1 MMIILNTFL
10 SSSFLSKAH
19 FCLHCSHV
27 TGGPYFFSELVHRW
41 HLLPMNAAIILQYS
55 HADGFPNCFTFVSHF
70 LQIVLGLPLL
80 ETYKIQNKSEHVQN
94 LIQNLVQN
102 QITLQE
108 WYKQQFLLTTTWHQ
122 IVYKSNN
129 QSNTKESKKL
139 RIKCMH
145 Y

>member
-1 MMIILNTFL
+1 MTIILNTFL

-80 ETYKIQNKSEHVQN
+80 GIYKVQSESEHVQN
-94 LIQNLVQN
+94 WTQNLVQN
-102 QITLQE
+102 KITFHE
-108 WYKQQFLLTTTWHQ
+108 FYTEKFLLTTWNK

-129 QSNTKESKKL
+129 DTNNKEHKKL
-139 RIKCMH
+139 KIVDKH